1 MPRDFVVQNKRERKI
16 TKKMIRERKIT
27 KKKIVCLF
35 KFKKMI
41 KDVEE
46 NRVRLFKFQTR

>member
-1 MPRDFVVQNKRERKI
+1 MSRDFVVQNKGERKI
-16 TKKMIRERKIT
+16 S

-41 KDVEE
+41 RDVEE